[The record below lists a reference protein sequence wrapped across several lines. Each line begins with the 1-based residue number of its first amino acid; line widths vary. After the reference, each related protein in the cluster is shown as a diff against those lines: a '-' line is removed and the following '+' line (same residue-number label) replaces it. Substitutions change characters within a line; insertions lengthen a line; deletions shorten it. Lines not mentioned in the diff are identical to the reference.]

1 MIVYAALAA
10 GTGGDR
16 AGTECR
22 RRAGVLVSNRSQ
34 SDESAHRKWD
44 KLMQSNHNLNDL
56 TQRNVKL
63 IGDME
68 KAASIHRTV
77 GERVA
82 DFVAAGVGS
91 WTFLIVQSVLLV
103 IWIVLNF
110 LNWNYHWD
118 PYPFVLL
125 NLILSFQAA
134 FATPIILMSQNR
146 QALLSDRRNHLDLQI
161 NLLAEQE
168 NTEQLRMLRQICEK
182 LGIAVDSQKA
192 PSLEEETSADQIVQ
206 EIKNV
211 VEPAS
216 KTSS

>member
-1 MIVYAALAA
+1 MS
-10 GTGGDR
+10 
-16 AGTECR
+16 
-22 RRAGVLVSNRSQ
+22 SNQ
-34 SDESAHRKWD
+34 S
-44 KLMQSNHNLNDL
+44 LQDL

-68 KAASIHRTV
+68 KAANIHRTM

-103 IWIVLNF
+103 LWMVLNF
-110 LNWNYHWD
+110 LTWNHQWD

-146 QALLSDRRNHLDLQI
+146 QALLADRRNHLDLQI

-168 NTEQLRMLRQICEK
+168 NTEQLRMLRQLCEK
-182 LGIAVDSQKA
+182 LGIAVDSQTA
-192 PSLEEETSADQIVQ
+192 PSMEEETSADQIVQ

-216 KTSS
+216 KTSR